1 MLRVV
6 TGVAAFNLVLLVVGY
21 CFLAPFLRGRSL
33 LTWLTMAG
41 IALLGGASLVC
52 VALSAAAV
60 AGLSTGPIALAVVS
74 VAIATAGL
82 LAARRAP
89 RSWRDR
95 MTFSEREPHASTS
108 ALATIGSTAGA
119 YGVAAVCGLMLFAA
133 FRSSPWL
140 DDAWTFWL
148 PKGIF
153 ISHTGL
159 DLRVFGGDPSYA
171 QFANADYPLWWSII
185 TGLVMRFVGQ
195 IDLRAVDAELGLLV
209 VAFFGASARL
219 LWGSV
224 RAWILWPAL
233 LVLAASPEL
242 LRQSQSGGADLPLAA
257 YVGLTVLAAV
267 GWLARRERFFL
278 VLVTVFGAAAASI
291 KVEGAAQLIVLVAVP
306 AAFAWRKASGSIRPL
321 YLSLVTA
328 FLLAAP
334 WFIWSRVHDL
344 PHAYS
349 LGNALDPGYLS
360 ARAERIGPSAH
371 EIGRQLID
379 VREWLLIVPAFV
391 AAGAVSTALERR
403 WLNLAPLFALGLGY
417 AFWIWTYWS
426 GPLPLSFWLQTS
438 AYRVVD
444 SLILTAGVFLPL
456 FLERVASSAELRSVR
471 NQPLVESEAIG
482 IL

>member
-6 TGVAAFNLVLLVVGY
+6 AAVAGFNLVLLIVGY
-21 CFLAPFLRGRSL
+21 CSLAPFLRGRSP
-33 LTWLTMAG
+33 LTWLTSAG
-41 IALLGGASLVC
+41 IALLVGASLVG

-60 AGLSTGPIALAVVS
+60 AGLSTGPVALAVVS
-74 VAIATAGL
+74 ATIASAGM
-82 LAARRAP
+82 LAARRVP
-89 RSWRDR
+89 GSWRGR
-95 MTFSEREPHASTS
+95 TTFSEPGSRGSSS
-108 ALATIGSTAGA
+108 ALAVIASAAGA
-119 YGVAAVCGLMLFAA
+119 YGVAAICGLMLFAA
-133 FRSSPWL
+133 FRSAPWL

-185 TGLVMRFVGQ
+185 TGLVMRFVGH
-195 IDLRAVDAELGLLV
+195 IDLRAVDAELALLV

-224 RAWILWPAL
+224 RSWILWPAL
-233 LVLAASPEL
+233 LLLAASPEL
-242 LRQSQSGGADLPLAA
+242 LHQSQSGGADLPLAA

-267 GWLARRERFFL
+267 GWLARRQPIFL

-291 KVEGAAQLIVLVAVP
+291 KIEGAAQLITFVAAP
-306 AAFAWRKASGSIRPL
+306 AAFMWRRAYGRVRPL
-321 YLSLVTA
+321 YLSLVVA

-334 WFIWSRVHDL
+334 WFIWSRVHGL
-344 PHAYS
+344 PQAYS
-349 LGNALDPGYLS
+349 LGKALDPSYLA
-360 ARAERIGPSAH
+360 ARAERVGPTAH

-379 VREWLLIVPAFV
+379 IREWLLVVLAFV
-391 AAGAVSTALERR
+391 AAGALATVVERR
-403 WLNLAPLFALGLGY
+403 WLNLTPVFALILGY
-417 AFWIWTYWS
+417 VFWIWIYWS
-426 GPLPLSFWLQTS
+426 GQIPLSFWLQTS

-456 FLERVASSAELRSVR
+456 FLERVASSLEQRRS
-471 NQPLVESEAIG
+471 LW
-482 IL
+482 

>member
-1 MLRVV
+1 
-6 TGVAAFNLVLLVVGY
+6 
-21 CFLAPFLRGRSL
+21 
-33 LTWLTMAG
+33 MA
-41 IALLGGASLVC
+41 S
-52 VALSAAAV
+52 
-60 AGLSTGPIALAVVS
+60 
-74 VAIATAGL
+74 AGL

-95 MTFSEREPHASTS
+95 TTFSERGPRGSTS
-108 ALATIGSTAGA
+108 ALAIIGSAAGA
-119 YGVAAVCGLMLFAA
+119 YGVAAMCGLMLFAS

-185 TGLVMRFVGQ
+185 TGLVMRFVGH
-195 IDLRAVDAELGLLV
+195 IDLRAVDAELALLF

-224 RAWILWPAL
+224 RSWILWPAL

-278 VLVTVFGAAAASI
+278 LLVTVFGAAAASI

-306 AAFAWRKASGSIRPL
+306 GAFAWRKGNGRVRPL
-321 YLSLVTA
+321 YLSLLVA

-334 WFIWSRVHDL
+334 WFIWSRVHGL

-349 LGNALDPGYLS
+349 LGQALDPTHLA
-360 ARAERIGPSAH
+360 ARTERIGPTAH
-371 EIGRQLID
+371 EIGRQLVD
-379 VREWLLIVPAFV
+379 VREWFLVVPAFV
-391 AAGAVSTALERR
+391 AAGALATAVERR
-403 WLNLAPLFALGLGY
+403 WLNLTPVFALGLGY
-417 AFWIWTYWS
+417 AFWIWIYWS

-438 AYRVVD
+438 GYRVVD
-444 SLILTAGVFLPL
+444 SLTLTAGVFLPL
-456 FLERVASSAELRSVR
+456 FLERVASSSEQPRSYLAAHQRLPAGATRR
-471 NQPLVESEAIG
+471 N
-482 IL
+482 